1 MSEVEHPSFA
11 SVLDELSAPE
21 GLSGPTVRRVFD
33 AIFAGAWTSAQ
44 IAGLLTGL
52 RMTGDRAD
60 VIASAA
66 GAMRAAMVR
75 VPHDFPRLLDTCGTG
90 GDGSSTLNL
99 STGAAIIAAA
109 AGVPVAKHGNRAATS
124 RSGSADVLESLGVPL
139 DVPPAE
145 QGKVL
150 REAGIA
156 FLFAQAHHPAMKYAM
171 PVRRELGVRTLFNC
185 LGPLAN
191 PAGAT
196 HQLLGAYDHAMRRV
210 LAEALRD
217 LGTERAWVL
226 RSSDGM
232 DELSPYAPT
241 HVTELDRGVLREF
254 ELAPEDF
261 GLSPSPAGAIRGGE
275 PAENAAALVRVLA
288 GEPHPARD
296 AFLLNAAGALVVAE
310 SIEPKAAAERVRE
323 ALDSGAARRTLETW
337 RRTAE
342 ALRPRAGAT

>member
-1 MSEVEHPSFA
+1 MSQTNPLTFA
-11 SVLDELSAPE
+11 SVLEELSKPE
-21 GLSGPTVRRVFD
+21 GLSANTVRLAFD
-33 AIFAGAWTSAQ
+33 ALFAGAWTSAQ

-52 RMTGDRAD
+52 RMQGDRGD
-60 VIASAA
+60 VIAAAA

-124 RSGSADVLESLGVPL
+124 RSGSADVLEALGVPL

-145 QGKVL
+145 QGTVL

-156 FLFAQAHHPAMKYAM
+156 FLFAQAHHPAMKHAM

-217 LGTERAWVL
+217 LGTTRAWVV

-241 HVTELDRGVLREF
+241 HVTELDGGSLREF
-254 ELAPEDF
+254 EVTPEDF
-261 GLSPSPAGAIRGGE
+261 GLTRSPAGAIQGGD
-275 PAENAAALVRVLA
+275 PAENAAALTRVLA
-288 GEPHPARD
+288 GEPHPSRN

-310 SIEPKAAAERVRE
+310 GIEPKRATERVRE
-323 ALDSGAARRTLETW
+323 ALDSGAARRTLEIW

-342 ALRPRAGAT
+342 GRRPRTGAT